1 MFKQRTFSQKKS
13 SNLKTEVKM
22 ELRELNEKDLE
33 SLIKLYEQLDD
44 ANGNFTAEDA
54 RKIWK
59 TEIEGNKKIKYFGAV
74 ENGKVISTCYCLI
87 IPNLTR
93 LGSSIAFVENVVT
106 DSEYR
111 GQGLGRKVMEMAIEF
126 ARENNCYKV
135 ILQSASFR
143 KEAHQ
148 FYKNL
153 GFDGESKKAFIMKL
167 KDY

>member
-1 MFKQRTFSQKKS
+1 MQKKS

-33 SLIKLYEQLDD
+33 SLIKLYKQLDD
-44 ANGNFTAEDA
+44 TNNDFTAEDA

-87 IPNLTR
+87 IPNLTH

-126 ARENNCYKV
+126 AHENNCYKV

-153 GFDGESKKAFIMKL
+153 GFDGESKKAFTMKL

>member
-1 MFKQRTFSQKKS
+1 
-13 SNLKTEVKM
+13 M
-22 ELRELNEKDLE
+22 ELRELNENDLE
-33 SLIKLYEQLDD
+33 SLIKLYEQLDGT
-44 ANGNFTAEDA
+44 NGDFTTEDA

-59 TEIEGNKKIKYFGAV
+59 AEIEGNKKIKYFGAV
-74 ENGKVISTCYCLI
+74 EKRKVISTCYCLI

-126 ARENNCYKV
+126 VCENNCYKV

>member
-1 MFKQRTFSQKKS
+1 
-13 SNLKTEVKM
+13 M

-33 SLIKLYEQLDD
+33 SLIKLYEQLDG
-44 ANGNFTAEDA
+44 ANENYSVEDA

-59 TEIEGNKKIKYFGAV
+59 AEIEGNKKLKYFGAV
-74 ENGKVISTCYCLI
+74 ENGKVISTCYCMI

-93 LGSSIAFVENVVT
+93 LGSSVAFVENVVT
-106 DSEYR
+106 DKEYR
-111 GQGLGRKVMEMAIEF
+111 GRGLGRKVMEMAIEF
-126 ARENNCYKV
+126 ARENDCYKV
-135 ILQSASFR
+135 ILQSGSWR

-167 KDY
+167 KNY

>member
-1 MFKQRTFSQKKS
+1 
-13 SNLKTEVKM
+13 M

-33 SLIKLYEQLDD
+33 SLIKLYEQLDG
-44 ANGNFTAEDA
+44 ANGDFTAEDA

-59 TEIEGNKKIKYFGAV
+59 AEIEGNKKIKYFGVV

-126 ARENNCYKV
+126 ARKNNCYKV

>member
-1 MFKQRTFSQKKS
+1 
-13 SNLKTEVKM
+13 M
-22 ELRELNEKDLE
+22 ELRELNENDLE
-33 SLIKLYEQLDD
+33 SLIKLYEQLDG
-44 ANGNFTAEDA
+44 ANGEYSVEDA
-54 RKIWK
+54 RKVWRQ
-59 TEIEGNKKIKYFGAV
+59 EIEGNKKIKYFGAV

-106 DSEYR
+106 DKEYR

-126 ARENNCYKV
+126 ARKNNCYKV

>member
-1 MFKQRTFSQKKS
+1 
-13 SNLKTEVKM
+13 M
-22 ELRELNEKDLE
+22 ELRELNENDLE
-33 SLIKLYEQLDD
+33 SLIKLYEQLDG
-44 ANGNFTAEDA
+44 ANGNYSAEDA
-54 RKIWK
+54 RQIWK
-59 TEIEGNKKIKYFGAV
+59 SEIEGNNKLKYFGAV
-74 ENGKVISTCYCLI
+74 ENGKVISTCYVLI

-106 DSEYR
+106 DKDYR
-111 GQGLGRKVMEMAIEF
+111 GQGLGRKVMEKAIDF
-126 ARENNCYKV
+126 ARERNCYKV

-148 FYKNL
+148 FYKNI

>member
-1 MFKQRTFSQKKS
+1 MFKHRAFLQKES

-22 ELRELNEKDLE
+22 ELRELNENDLD
-33 SLIKLYEQLDD
+33 SLIKLYEQLDG
-44 ANGNFTAEDA
+44 ANGDFTAEDA
-54 RKIWK
+54 RK
-59 TEIEGNKKIKYFGAV
+59 
-74 ENGKVISTCYCLI
+74 
-87 IPNLTR
+87 
-93 LGSSIAFVENVVT
+93 
-106 DSEYR
+106 
-111 GQGLGRKVMEMAIEF
+111 
-126 ARENNCYKV
+126 NNCYKV

>member
-1 MFKQRTFSQKKS
+1 
-13 SNLKTEVKM
+13 M
-22 ELRELNEKDLE
+22 EIRELNEGDLE
-33 SLIKLYEQLDD
+33 SLIKLYEQLDG
-44 ANGNFTAEDA
+44 ANGNYTAEDA

-59 TEIEGNKKIKYFGAV
+59 DEIEGNKKIKYFGAV
-74 ENGKVISTCYCLI
+74 ENGKVISTCYVLI

-106 DSEYR
+106 DKAFR
-111 GQGLGRKVMEMAIEF
+111 GQGLGRKIMEKAIDF
-126 ARENNCYKV
+126 ARQNNCYKV

>member
-1 MFKQRTFSQKKS
+1 M
-13 SNLKTEVKM
+13 V
-22 ELRELNEKDLE
+22 LRELNEKDLE

>member
-1 MFKQRTFSQKKS
+1 
-13 SNLKTEVKM
+13 M

-33 SLIKLYEQLDD
+33 SLIKLYEQLDG
-44 ANGNFTAEDA
+44 ANGDFTAEDA

-59 TEIEGNKKIKYFGAV
+59 DEIEGNKRIKYFGVV
-74 ENGKVISTCYCLI
+74 ENEKVISTCYCLI

-106 DSEYR
+106 DKEYR
-111 GQGLGRKVMEMAIEF
+111 GKGLGHKVMEKAIDF
-126 ARENNCYKV
+126 ARKNNCYKV

>member
-1 MFKQRTFSQKKS
+1 
-13 SNLKTEVKM
+13 M
-22 ELRELNEKDLE
+22 ELRELNENDLE
-33 SLIKLYEQLDD
+33 SLIKLYEQLDG
-44 ANGNFTAEDA
+44 ANADFTAEAA

-59 TEIEGNKKIKYFGAV
+59 DEIERNKNIKYFGII
-74 ENGKVISTCYCLI
+74 EDGKVISTCYCLI

-106 DSEYR
+106 DKEYR
-111 GQGLGRKVMEMAIEF
+111 GQGLGRNVMEKAIEF

-153 GFDGESKKAFIMKL
+153 CFDGESKKAFIMKL

>member
-1 MFKQRTFSQKKS
+1 
-13 SNLKTEVKM
+13 M

-33 SLIKLYEQLDD
+33 SLIKLYEQLDG
-44 ANGNFTAEDA
+44 ANGDYSVEDA
-54 RKIWK
+54 RKIWQQ
-59 TEIEGNKKIKYFGAV
+59 EIEGNKKIKYFGVV

-111 GQGLGRKVMEMAIEF
+111 GQGLGRKVMEKAIEF
-126 ARENNCYKV
+126 ARKNNCYKV

-153 GFDGESKKAFIMKL
+153 GFDGESKKAFILKL

>member
-1 MFKQRTFSQKKS
+1 MQKKS

-59 TEIEGNKKIKYFGAV
+59 TEIEGNKNIKCYGAV
-74 ENGKVISTCYCLI
+74 ENGTVISTCYCLI
-87 IPNLTR
+87 IQNLTR

>member
-1 MFKQRTFSQKKS
+1 
-13 SNLKTEVKM
+13 M

-33 SLIKLYEQLDD
+33 SLIKLYEQLDG
-44 ANGNFTAEDA
+44 ANGNFSTEDV

-59 TEIEGNKKIKYFGAV
+59 AEIEGNRKIKYFGAV
-74 ENGKVISTCYCLI
+74 ENGKVVSTCYCLI

-135 ILQSASFR
+135 ILQSGSWR

-153 GFDGESKKAFIMKL
+153 GFDGESKKAFILKL

>member
-1 MFKQRTFSQKKS
+1 
-13 SNLKTEVKM
+13 M

-54 RKIWK
+54 HKIWK

-87 IPNLTR
+87 IPNLTH

>member
-1 MFKQRTFSQKKS
+1 
-13 SNLKTEVKM
+13 M

-33 SLIKLYEQLDD
+33 SLIKLYEQLDG
-44 ANGNFTAEDA
+44 ANGDYSVEDA
-54 RKIWK
+54 RKIWQQ
-59 TEIEGNKKIKYFGAV
+59 EIEGNKKIKYFGVV

-111 GQGLGRKVMEMAIEF
+111 GQGLGRKVMEKAIEF
-126 ARENNCYKV
+126 ARKNNCYKV

>member
-1 MFKQRTFSQKKS
+1 
-13 SNLKTEVKM
+13 M

-126 ARENNCYKV
+126 ARENNCYKI

>member
-1 MFKQRTFSQKKS
+1 MQKEYT
-13 SNLKTEVKM
+13 NLKTEVKM
-22 ELRELNEKDLE
+22 KLRELNENDLE
-33 SLIKLYEQLDD
+33 SLIKLYEQLDG
-44 ANGNFTAEDA
+44 ANSDFTAEDA
-54 RKIWK
+54 RKIWQQ
-59 TEIEGNKKIKYFGAV
+59 EIEGNKKIKYFGVV

-148 FYKNL
+148 FYKTL

>member
-1 MFKQRTFSQKKS
+1 M
-13 SNLKTEVKM
+13 V
-22 ELRELNEKDLE
+22 LRELNEKDLE
-33 SLIKLYEQLDD
+33 SLIKLYKQLDGT
-44 ANGNFTAEDA
+44 NGNFTAEDA
-54 RKIWK
+54 HTIWK
-59 TEIEGNKKIKYFGAV
+59 AEIEGNKKIKYFGAV

-87 IPNLTR
+87 IPNLTH

>member
-1 MFKQRTFSQKKS
+1 
-13 SNLKTEVKM
+13 M

-59 TEIEGNKKIKYFGAV
+59 TEIEGNKKIKYYGAV

-148 FYKNL
+148 F
-153 GFDGESKKAFIMKL
+153 
-167 KDY
+167 

>member
-1 MFKQRTFSQKKS
+1 MFKHGAFFQKES

-22 ELRELNEKDLE
+22 ELRELNENDLE
-33 SLIKLYEQLDD
+33 SLIKLYEQLDG
-44 ANGNFTAEDA
+44 ANGEYSVEDA
-54 RKIWK
+54 RKIWQQ
-59 TEIEGNKKIKYFGAV
+59 EIEGNKKIKYFGV
-74 ENGKVISTCYCLI
+74 IENGKVISTCYCLI

-106 DSEYR
+106 DKEYR
-111 GQGLGRKVMEMAIEF
+111 GQGLGRKVMEKAIDF

-153 GFDGESKKAFIMKL
+153 GFDGESKKAFILKL